1 MDSHGQ
7 ILRTRGFEGLF
18 RSILW
23 LLGPNI
29 LKKVLLGFWG
39 FEARVVDLVFGGL
52 SLVCLAFSEAVVAD
66 DSALLRFPLQI
77 MCLEFSW
84 EVLSCFI
91 RILKRIYIR

>member
-1 MDSHGQ
+1 MDLHGP

-29 LKKVLLGFWG
+29 LKKLLWGFWG
-39 FEARVVDLVFGGL
+39 FEDRFVDLVFVGL
-52 SLVCLAFSEAVVAD
+52 SSVYLAFSEAAVAD
-66 DSALLRFPLQI
+66 DSALPRFPLQI

-91 RILKRIYIR
+91 RILRRIYK